1 MGRME
6 RVNQQMKREISLIL
20 QKDISDPRLMF
31 VTITGVTVS
40 PDLHVARVRFSTL
53 GGDKQLLAVQ
63 ESLDRASG
71 FIRRLI
77 GERIRLRLTP
87 KIEFVYDDSIAY
99 SDRIERTIQEIHDA
113 NSKSPQDN

>member
-20 QKDISDPRLMF
+20 QQEMSDSRLTF
-31 VTITGVTVS
+31 VTVTGVTVS

-53 GGDKQLLAVQ
+53 GGDKQLQAVQ
-63 ESLDRASG
+63 EALDRASN
-71 FIRRLI
+71 FIRRLV
-77 GERIRLRLTP
+77 GERVRLRLTP

-99 SDRIERTIQEIHDA
+99 SDRIERAIQEIHDA
-113 NSKSPQDN
+113 NGKTAQDD